1 MINRLY
7 QIYNS
12 GWLYCMTLR
21 DQWKKIMLPWFILTL
36 HVSGVERSVCHVFDN
51 TRILI
56 ENNIK
61 KLIYW
66 FWVNVN
72 KAKTSK
78 KKKSDYYCCD
88 RDNES
93 LTVKFPQSANL
104 LILST
109 SKTVYIHHSFCYPI
123 LNQINQHLWT
133 SQFCI
138 IASADAVKTNNGE
151 I

>member
-1 MINRLY
+1 M
-7 QIYNS
+7 
-12 GWLYCMTLR
+12 
-21 DQWKKIMLPWFILTL
+21 

-78 KKKSDYYCCD
+78 KKKKK
-88 RDNES
+88 
-93 LTVKFPQSANL
+93 V
-104 LILST
+104 I
-109 SKTVYIHHSFCYPI
+109 
-123 LNQINQHLWT
+123 
-133 SQFCI
+133 I
-138 IASADAVKTNNGE
+138 IAATE
-151 I
+151 IMKV